1 MIKKLCI
8 YPSDIILLTDKSE
21 SHARKEIQK
30 LRIALKKEKHQKV
43 SIKEY
48 CQYYDFDYNDVL
60 SALEKPVFKK
70 VS

>member
-1 MIKKLCI
+1 MIKKIVI
-8 YPSDIILLTDKSE
+8 YPSGIMLLTEKSE
-21 SHARKEIQK
+21 SYARKEIQK

-60 SALEKPVFKK
+60 SALEKPAFKK

>member
-1 MIKKLCI
+1 MFRKIVI
-8 YPSDIILLTDKSE
+8 YPSDIMLLTEKSE
-21 SHARKEIQK
+21 SYARKEIQK

-60 SALEKPVFKK
+60 SALEKPAFKK